1 MNFIFENLFFEKSYQ
16 VLISMILSFLITWR
30 SIPVIINICNLKGL
44 MVDPIK
50 RSSHE
55 TPTPTFG
62 GVAIFASTLIGY
74 MLWNFNDEGFL
85 LHKVFVGLV
94 ILFFLG
100 IKDDLFALDA
110 LKKLGSQVLVA
121 VIVVVGSDLRISSFF
136 GIFGIYQLHY
146 VVSILFSIFL
156 IVALIN
162 SFNLIDGV
170 DGLSGGIGMIA
181 SAGFALWFALND
193 EWSMA
198 CLGFSLAASLL
209 GFLRYNFSPNNKI
222 FMGDTG
228 SLIVGFIISVLAI
241 KFVDYNVNNTNP
253 DTVYTNAPIIAIILL
268 CVPIFD
274 TLRVFGLRIIKGK
287 SPFKADR
294 LHLHHLM
301 VDNGLSHI
309 ATSFI
314 LYFATISLTAVTYVL
329 RNFYTNTQLSMSL
342 LILFVAYL
350 LIARNLEIRRLKY
363 HKFKISNKEL
373 EDKGTKKT
381 KIQFEGS
388 INPN

>member
-1 MNFIFENLFFEKSYQ
+1 MNFIFENIISEKSFQ
-16 VLISMILSFLITWR
+16 LILSILVSFFVTWR
-30 SIPVIINICNLKGL
+30 SIPVIINICNIKGL

-55 TPTPTFG
+55 HPTPTFG

-74 MLWNFNDEGFL
+74 MLWNFFDEGFL
-85 LHKVFVGLV
+85 LHKVMAGLV

-121 VIVVVGSDLRISSFF
+121 VLVVVGSDLRITSFF
-136 GIFGIYQLHY
+136 GIFGIYELPY
-146 VVSILFSIFL
+146 IISALFTIFL

-162 SFNLIDGV
+162 SFNLIDGI

-181 SAGFALWFALND
+181 SGGFGLWFALNNQ
-193 EWSMA
+193 WSMA
-198 CLGFSLAASLL
+198 ALGFSLSASLL
-209 GFLRYNFSPNNKI
+209 GFLRYNFSINNKI

-241 KFVDYNVNNTNP
+241 QFVQFNVFNTHTE
-253 DTVYTNAPIIAIILL
+253 TVYQNAPVIAIVLL

-274 TLRVFGLRIIKGK
+274 TLRVFGLRILKGK

-314 LYFATISLTAVTYVL
+314 LYFATISLTTITYVL
-329 RNFYTNTQLSMSL
+329 RSFFTNTQLSL
-342 LILFVAYL
+342 YTIGLFGLYL
-350 LIARNLEIRRLKY
+350 LLSRSLEIRRVKFHKQKMSSKGLK
-363 HKFKISNKEL
+363 KNSVKSKIK
-373 EDKGTKKT
+373 
-381 KIQFEGS
+381 FEGS